1 MIIQIGI
8 QISKTDLKRII
19 KYFDDAETFYRQQ
32 KALRHKSRAWCIH
45 QLNNKLKKKLV

>member
-1 MIIQIGI
+1 MKILIS
-8 QISKTDLKRII
+8 ISKTDLKRII
-19 KYFDDAETFYRQQ
+19 KYFDDAETFYEQQ